1 MFEVLGQE
9 YAKNAI
15 KSMYDNN
22 KMSHAFIIQGPDGI
36 GKSIFA
42 DYIASMILCRG
53 SKKPCSECTSCKK
66 IQSGIH
72 PDYKIISSSKSI
84 GIDVIRKLIDDVNI
98 KPYEGD
104 KKVIVIKGADKITIE
119 GQNAL
124 LKTLEEP
131 LKDTTIIILLE
142 NINSILDTIISRC
155 QVLRLGRVERD
166 KIQEY
171 LIKRGVEYKKAKT
184 AACLSDG
191 ILGNALK
198 YLDDKYAA
206 LRMETLK
213 TLRDIIRADEVKIL
227 DSVDFFLSQ
236 KENIDSVFD
245 IMLSIL
251 RDISVLKITKNE
263 DIVMNSDIYEIL
275 NEECKVLSIDR
286 INKIINIINS
296 ARKNIDNYLN
306 YQLTIEDMLLN
317 IQEV

>member
-22 KMSHAFIIQGPDGI
+22 KMSHAFIIQGPDGV

-42 DYIASMILCRG
+42 DYIAAMILCRG
-53 SKKPCSECTSCKK
+53 LKKPCMECTSCKK

-84 GIDVIRKLIDDVNI
+84 GIDTIRKLIDDVNI

-119 GQNAL
+119 GQNAI

-131 LKDTTIIILLE
+131 LQDTTIIILLE
-142 NINSILDTIISRC
+142 NMNSILDTIISRC

-166 KIQEY
+166 KIEEY
-171 LIKRGVEYKKAKT
+171 LIKQGVENKKAKT
-184 AACLSDG
+184 AASLSDG

-198 YLDDKYAA
+198 YLDDKYSS
-206 LRMETLK
+206 LRMETFK
-213 TLRDIIRADEVKIL
+213 NLREIIRADEIKIL

-245 IMLSIL
+245 VMISIL
-251 RDISVLKITKNE
+251 RDVSILKITKNE
-263 DIVMNSDIYEIL
+263 DIIMNRDICEIL

-286 INKIINIINS
+286 INKIINIIS
-296 ARKNIDNYLN
+296 AARKNIDDYLN